1 MHKVQGLKRFGVPLV
16 CGSVLL
22 ALGHLATAAELGSI
36 NRPQLRVG
44 PAQAQVTTPD
54 IASGPQYGLFKCQVI
69 GAGSAANCLDPYE
82 MRRAYRT
89 DTQIAAGYDGSGQT
103 IVIVDAYDNPN
114 LEAQIAHFNAYYGL
128 PPTHLTRVAPDGLV
142 PFDPTDPNMVGW
154 AEEISL
160 DVEWAH
166 AIAPGA
172 NIVLVQART
181 PSDVDISSALK
192 YAVDNRL
199 GDVVSMSFG
208 ENESC
213 IDPAQMAAYHQIF
226 VNATKKNMTLVASS
240 ADQGAAQSSCDGTSW
255 VKAVSSPAVD
265 PLVTGVGGTELTVA
279 KYCLPS
285 LGCDPTQNPAAGTY
299 QSETVWNEGLP
310 YGDYGN
316 LFGYGTL
323 SGGGG
328 YSVVYG
334 EPPYQQGTIHGGKQ
348 RAVPDVSYSGAVEHG
363 VLTYLDIPGVPAGF
377 YLFGGT
383 SAGAPQ
389 WAAIA
394 AITNH
399 KAGHALGFLNSALYK
414 IGRTPVGGS
423 GLHDITV
430 GTNSS
435 LQFDQYGN
443 PVDIVGYGAGPGWDA
458 ASGIGTP
465 IASSIVDLLIAQV
478 APGDAVAV
486 INNTKATPVG
496 KPAVTGRVKPH

>member
-1 MHKVQGLKRFGVPLV
+1 MSLL
-16 CGSVLL
+16 CGSLLL
-22 ALGHLATAAELGSI
+22 ALGPLARAAAPGSV
-36 NRPQLRVG
+36 NRPLLRVG
-44 PAQAQVTTPD
+44 PAQAQVTTPGG
-54 IASGPQYGLFKCQVI
+54 ASGPQYGLFRCQVM

-82 MRRAYRT
+82 MRHAYGI
-89 DTQIAAGYDGSGQT
+89 DQQIAAGYDGSGQT

-128 PPTHLTRVAPDGLV
+128 PPTQLTRVAPDGLI
-142 PFDPTDPNMVGW
+142 PFDQTDPNMVGW

-172 NIVLVQART
+172 RIVLLQART
-181 PSDVDISSALK
+181 ASDADISSALK

-213 IDPAQMAAYHQIF
+213 VDPAQMAAYHGTF
-226 VNATKKNMTLVASS
+226 ADATRKNMTLVASS
-240 ADQGAAQSSCDGTSW
+240 ADQGAAQSTCDGTSW
-255 VKAVSSPAVD
+255 VKGVSSPAVD
-265 PLVTGVGGTELTVA
+265 PLVTGVGGTELTVSQ
-279 KYCLPS
+279 YCLPA
-285 LGCDPTQNPAAGTY
+285 LGCDPSQHPAPGTY

-310 YGDYGN
+310 YGDYGS
-316 LFGYGTL
+316 LFDYGTL
-323 SGGGG
+323 SSGGG

-334 EPPYQQGTIHGGKQ
+334 EPPYQKGTIHGGKQ

-363 VLTYLDIPGVPAGF
+363 VLTYLAIPGLPPGF

-394 AITNH
+394 AITNQ

-414 IGRTPVGGS
+414 INQTPAAGS
-423 GLHDITV
+423 GFHDITA

-443 PVDIVGYGAGPGWDA
+443 PVDIVGYNAGPGWDA

-465 IASSIVDLLIAQV
+465 IASSIVDQLIAQV

-486 INNTKATPVG
+486 INNTKVTPVG
-496 KPAVTGRVKPH
+496 KPAQPGHVRPH